1 MEICRV
7 FRLASVFGQK
17 CARLRPNRFV
27 AFVNFNQ
34 KWICTDKSI
43 RIESNQNKTIYWI
56 DEKRREGKRMK
67 GNIGNL
73 IKTNDWTSKGINKLH
88 SVLGHF

>member
-56 DEKRREGKRMK
+56 DEKRRGGKRRE
-67 GNIGNL
+67 
-73 IKTNDWTSKGINKLH
+73 WKGILEIWLKQMTERAKE
-88 SVLGHF
+88 